1 VITVSH
7 NNANKQLLW
16 GNGCGFCHDAL
27 SSLDE
32 SKRCLIAVQIIELLT
47 FDYCYDWKEF
57 KALKTYSYQTKR

>member
-16 GNGCGFCHDAL
+16 GNGYGFCHDAL

-32 SKRCLIAVQIIELLT
+32 SKRCLIAGEIIEFLAC
-47 FDYCYDWKEF
+47 DYCY
-57 KALKTYSYQTKR
+57 